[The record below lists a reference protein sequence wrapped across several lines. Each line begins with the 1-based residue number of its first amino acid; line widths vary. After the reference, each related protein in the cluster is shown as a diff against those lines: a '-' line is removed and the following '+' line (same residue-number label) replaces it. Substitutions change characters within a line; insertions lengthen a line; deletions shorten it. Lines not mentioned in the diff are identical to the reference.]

1 MRYAPTRTGPQNKIN
16 FFLFS
21 VEYLV
26 LTFLIYSALLSGP
39 YALIAGA
46 LDMGVII
53 LAVIPVFIWLLYLTL
68 DRYFRT
74 TDRPPKYTSKMAVL
88 SLFPPIIGP
97 IIVLLRS
104 LE

>member
-1 MRYAPTRTGPQNKIN
+1 MRQITTKASAHNKIN

-39 YALIAGA
+39 YAIVADAWDLG
-46 LDMGVII
+46 LII
-53 LAVIPVFIWLLYLTL
+53 LAVIPICIWLLYLTL
-68 DRYFRT
+68 DMYFKT
-74 TDRPPKYTSKMAVL
+74 SDKPPKYASKMTVL
-88 SLFPPIIGP
+88 TLFPPVIGP